1 MGLNADAVS
10 QHVGKRGA
18 GNPATLGSDSQAQV
32 QLLVLRS
39 LPPKLLT
46 HTHTHTC
53 YGSNY
58 SAAYMDYSVCP

>member
-46 HTHTHTC
+46 HTHTHAT
-53 YGSNY
+53 
-58 SAAYMDYSVCP
+58 AQTIQLLIWTSVCP